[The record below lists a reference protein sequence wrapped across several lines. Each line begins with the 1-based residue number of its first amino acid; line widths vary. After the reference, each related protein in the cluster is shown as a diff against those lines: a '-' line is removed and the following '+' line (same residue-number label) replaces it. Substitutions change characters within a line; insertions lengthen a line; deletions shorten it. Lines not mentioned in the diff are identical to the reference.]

1 MSVLVHIGQC
11 GNQVGGAYWRLAQD
25 EFGPPSASAAKKATR
40 ERATAA
46 APHGAG
52 AVGSSAWLQQQFFH
66 LAVIGNNPRAQ
77 SKARCIVVD
86 SEPKVVQS
94 IWNQDGGG
102 SNTSSGVTPAHVHVE
117 HAGRGNNWAMGY
129 NFQQYH
135 RNVLPSTTTPAVKVY
150 ENEDRL
156 ELMELVMD
164 SLQKEIERV
173 DCYQGV
179 VLTHSMGG
187 GTGAGLGCR
196 VIECI
201 RDTYAKSYLV
211 TLSIAPSF
219 QCGDTPLQNY
229 NAAFTFSH
237 LQQYAD
243 CVIFKD
249 NDDLLRTA
257 GYWKAAQTSAASA
270 SPTSKPRISL
280 AELNQIAAAD
290 LAGLLFPV
298 VPVKSKTS
306 SFAVARPFDFG
317 AFIQEACPMPCIK
330 FVDVRTGILRDRMA
344 GKTANAPG
352 AHNSIPH
359 AITMSGVWPESGD
372 QDEADSMQVK
382 LTRQTLQ
389 AFRRPS
395 SISRST
401 IASWAMIRGVQN
413 SIDSAFATTRMLAV
427 AVDTAFPRVG
437 WNTASRCAAQYSSES
452 PFVSRGGRHSVTVC
466 VNNGHVVPS
475 VRHVLQR
482 AQAQFRANAYTHWY
496 KQHGLEDEAFQT
508 AFENCNQLICEY
520 ENALR

>member
-1 MSVLVHIGQC
+1 MSVFVHIGQC
-11 GNQVGGAYWRLAQD
+11 GNQVGGAYWRLAHD
-25 EFGPPSASAAKKATR
+25 EYGPPIARAETATRKRSASAR
-40 ERATAA
+40 QRGE
-46 APHGAG
+46 APRP
-52 AVGSSAWLQQQFFH
+52 SAWQQQQFFH
-66 LAVIGNNPRAQ
+66 SCASSTAVNPRVQ
-77 SKARCIVVD
+77 PKARCIVVD

-94 IWNQDGGG
+94 IWTQDG
-102 SNTSSGVTPAHVHVE
+102 SSSAGVLPAHVHAE

-135 RNVLPSTTTPAVKVY
+135 RNVLPSNTSVVNVY
-150 ENEDRL
+150 ENEDKR
-156 ELMELVMD
+156 ELIELVMD
-164 SLQKEIERV
+164 SLQKEIEGV

-196 VIECI
+196 VMECI

-257 GYWKAAQTSAASA
+257 GYWNAAQTSPSTPP
-270 SPTSKPRISL
+270 SSKPRISL
-280 AELNQIAAAD
+280 AELNQITAAD

-298 VPVKSKTS
+298 VPVRSKAS
-306 SFAVARPFDFG
+306 SAVARPFDFG
-317 AFIQEACPMPCIK
+317 AFIQEACPMPSIK
-330 FVDVRTGILRDRMA
+330 FVDLRTGILQDRILS
-344 GKTANAPG
+344 KTANSG
-352 AHNSIPH
+352 ARNPIPH
-359 AITMSGVWPESGD
+359 ALKMSTVWPAIGD
-372 QDEADSMQVK
+372 QDESDSMQTK

-395 SISRST
+395 SSSHVT
-401 IASWAMIRGVQN
+401 IASWAIIRGVQN
-413 SIDSAFATTRMLAV
+413 SIDSGLVTARKLAA
-427 AVDTAFPRVG
+427 AVDTSFPRVG
-437 WNTASRCAAQYSSES
+437 WNTGSLCAQYSSEL
-452 PFVSRGGRHSVTVC
+452 PFASQGGKLSVTVC
-466 VNNGHVVPS
+466 VNTGHVVPS
-475 VRHVLQR
+475 VHHVLQR

-496 KQHGLEDEAFQT
+496 KQHGLEDEAFHT

-520 ENALR
+520 EDALR

>member
-25 EFGPPSASAAKKATR
+25 EFGPSNASAADTATR
-40 ERATAA
+40 KRPAPVIPRGGAA
-46 APHGAG
+46 KP
-52 AVGSSAWLQQQFFH
+52 SAWLQHQFFH
-66 LAVIGNNPRAQ
+66 SVAANNPRVLP
-77 SKARCIVVD
+77 KARCIVVD

-94 IWNQDGGG
+94 IWNQDDG
-102 SNTSSGVTPAHVHVE
+102 SITSAGVSPSHVHVE

-164 SLQKEIERV
+164 SLQKEIESV

-196 VIECI
+196 VMECI

-257 GYWKAAQTSAASA
+257 GYWKAAQTPSASV

-280 AELNQIAAAD
+280 VELNQIAAAD

-298 VPVKSKTS
+298 VPMNSKTS
-306 SFAVARPFDFG
+306 SSALVRPFDFG
-317 AFIQEACPMPCIK
+317 AFIQEACPISSVK
-330 FVDVRTGILRDRMA
+330 FVDVRTGILRELMSS
-344 GKTANAPG
+344 KTGNTG

-359 AITMSGVWPESGD
+359 GVTMTAVWPESGD

-389 AFRRPS
+389 AFRRPPS
-395 SISRST
+395 MSRST
-401 IASWAMIRGVQN
+401 IASWAIVRGVQN
-413 SIDSAFATTRMLAV
+413 SIDSGRAAAQKLAV
-427 AVDTAFPRVG
+427 AVDTSFPRVG
-437 WNTASRCAAQYSSES
+437 WNTASHCAARYSSES
-452 PFVSRGGRHSVTVC
+452 PFASQGGRLSVTVC

-496 KQHGLEDEAFQT
+496 KQHGLEDEAFQV

-520 ENALR
+520 ENALRC